1 MMRKSLERH
10 RSLLDFAVAS
20 LMRRKAKNGGLIAVY
35 ALVIFMLGSMMLFGA
50 AIRHEAAAVL
60 NGAPEVL
67 AQSMRMGRHDFV
79 TRADI
84 EKLGRLRGVVG
95 TEGRLWGYLYDTASA
110 ANYTLQ
116 VPPAADTAHALKPG
130 ETIVGEG
137 VARARK
143 LKPGGYLFL
152 VSPSGKFLKAKVKAV
167 LTSDS
172 ALVSSDL
179 VLLAEPDFRRFFE
192 LPPDVFTDIAM
203 RVRNP
208 AEIAKVVEKAS
219 LRLPGF
225 RFVTRSDVLRTYEAV
240 FSWREGLVLA
250 MLAGAVLAFV
260 IFAWDKASGLSAE
273 ERREIG
279 ILKAIGW
286 ETGDVITMKLWE
298 GAAVSVTAF
307 LAGAV
312 LAYAHVFFFSA
323 SLIEPVLKGW
333 AVLYPRFPLTPSVDV
348 LQMVTLAFLTVVPY
362 MAAILVPV
370 WRTASSDPDMVMR

>member
-1 MMRKSLERH
+1 MREVFERH

-35 ALVIFMLGSMMLFGA
+35 TLVIFVLGSMMLFGA
-50 AIRHEAAAVL
+50 AIRKEAAATL
-60 NGAPEVL
+60 DGAPEVL
-67 AQSMRMGRHDFV
+67 AQAMRMGRHELV
-79 TRADI
+79 IGADI
-84 EKLGRLRGVVG
+84 EKLGKLRGVAR

-116 VPPAADTAHALKPG
+116 VPPAADAAHAVAQG
-130 ETIVGEG
+130 EAIVGEG
-137 VARARK
+137 VARMRK

-152 VSPSGKFLKAKVKAV
+152 VSPTGKFLKAKVKAV
-167 LTSDS
+167 LASGS
-172 ALVSSDL
+172 ALVTSDL
-179 VLLAEPDFRRFFE
+179 VLLSEPDFRAFFE
-192 LPPDVFTDIAM
+192 LPPEVFTDIAI

-240 FSWREGLVLA
+240 FSWREGLLLA
-250 MLAGAVLAFV
+250 MIAGAILAFI

-279 ILKAIGW
+279 ILKAVGW
-286 ETGDVITMKLWE
+286 ETGDVIAMKLWE
-298 GAAVSVTAF
+298 GAAVSLTAF
-307 LAGAV
+307 LAGAI
-312 LAYAHVFFFSA
+312 LAYAHVFLFSA
-323 SLIEPVLKGW
+323 PLIEPVLKGW
-333 AVLYPRFPLTPSVDV
+333 AVLYPRFSLTPTVDV
-348 LQMVTLAFLTVVPY
+348 LQMVTLAFFTVVPY